1 MTMAQAEYGAT
12 QADIALQADIAKE
25 QRTID
30 NALALNQAEFDQK
43 IAQQAQAMNDP
54 VQAIST
60 MVDEYKKLGIIPPK
74 TAQTLLEE
82 YAKSGK
88 PL

>member
-1 MTMAQAEYGAT
+1 MIMAKAEYGAT

-54 VQAIST
+54 VQAINS
-60 MVDEYKKLGIIPPK
+60 VID
-74 TAQTLLEE
+74 Q
-82 YAKSGK
+82 YAKEGIFAQKSAQQHIADAK
-88 PL
+88 ALIAK

>member
-54 VQAIST
+54 VQAINS
-60 MVDEYKKLGIIPPK
+60 VID
-74 TAQTLLEE
+74 Q
-82 YAKSGK
+82 YAKEGIMASISPQEHIQRAK
-88 PL
+88 ALIAK

>member
-1 MTMAQAEYGAT
+1 MAQAEYGAT

-43 IAQQAQAMNDP
+43 IAQQAQMMGTP
-54 VQAIST
+54 ELAIPNT
-60 MVDEYKKLGIIPPK
+60 IKKYED
-74 TAQTLLEE
+74 Q
-82 YAKSGK
+82 
-88 PL
+88 